1 MVEQTVAPNDFVIV
15 CDGQLTSALYLV
27 IDEFKERYP
36 YINVIYSEKQ
46 RTGRGF
52 KQWSEL
58 LQNDIVARMDS
69 DDIAFP
75 DRMRLQ
81 LDAFREQGADIVS
94 GTVTEF
100 EGDISN
106 ALAVKELPETPE
118 EIKNMPAGEI
128 RLIIPAQRSESSRF
142 MCPEDIWSAAGSRII
157 IFGLECSAAAARRII
172 YVSRCFT

>member
-1 MVEQTVAPNDFVIV
+1 
-15 CDGQLTSALYLV
+15 
-27 IDEFKERYP
+27 
-36 YINVIYSEKQ
+36 
-46 RTGRGF
+46 
-52 KQWSEL
+52 
-58 LQNDIVARMDS
+58 MDS

-142 MCPEDIWSAAGSRII
+142 MCPEDI
-157 IFGLECSAAAARRII
+157 
-172 YVSRCFT
+172 